1 MGFLMRVRMLIA
13 SAAVLLTAQGAIG
26 EPGRVFKVGGRPAVR
41 VLFAISDE
49 PIDAPALETK
59 MGKVFAGVIGE
70 MKGSAKLSRMVE
82 PRTRPREST
91 LLETRICVAW
101 LFGPDGGPGADE
113 EVEPAVKRV
122 EIGRTA
128 AGWLLA
134 RELDTEDDG
143 LDLARLDETR
153 FHRLSTSWT
162 RFRGVYGEPPRE
174 PPGELVEI
182 PHPYVASRLIL
193 DSNTL
198 RKRIYGRA
206 PTGVAPLDR
215 VLDEERMFIRLPKG
229 YSPDRPVGL
238 LIWINAGN
246 SGQPPLGVFGPALDE
261 LGLICASVE
270 NAGNSREI
278 VDRLQLMLDCL
289 ETVGSRYMIDDHR
302 IYLTGISGGGRSSSI
317 LWACFPDVFTGSVP
331 IVGLN
336 SYEMAP
342 TGTGKAWAK
351 NFIKPRGKLW
361 SLLRKHRLAAITGAN
376 DFNETE
382 MKVRIKGMARGG
394 LDVRLVD
401 QPGLGHEMPSP
412 ETFAAALTWVDEVAR
427 DAADERE
434 QDARKLLERAL
445 DMEDGNRLLIRV
457 MDTAPWSDAA
467 FEAYAALL
475 GDQ

>member
-1 MGFLMRVRMLIA
+1 MLIRMLIA
-13 SAAVLLTAQGAIG
+13 STVVLLMGQGAVG
-26 EPGRVFKVGGRPAVR
+26 EPGRVFKVEGRPAAR
-41 VLFAISDE
+41 VLFSLGDE
-49 PIDAPALETK
+49 PIDAPALETE
-59 MGKVFAGVIGE
+59 MGKVFAGVLGE
-70 MKGSAKLSRMVE
+70 MKGSAKLVRVVE
-82 PRTRPREST
+82 PKTRPREST
-91 LLETRICVAW
+91 PIETRICVAW
-101 LFGPDGGPGADE
+101 LFGTVGGQGTDE

-128 AGWLLA
+128 DGWILA
-134 RELDTEDDG
+134 REIDIEDDG

-153 FHRLSTSWT
+153 FLRLSSDWT
-162 RFRGVYGEPPRE
+162 RFRGTFGEQPSE
-174 PPGELVEI
+174 PPGELVEL
-182 PHPYVASRLIL
+182 PQPYVASRLIL
-193 DSNTL
+193 DSDTL
-198 RKRIYGRA
+198 RRRIYGRP

-229 YSPDRPVGL
+229 YNPDRPAGL
-238 LIWINAGN
+238 LIWINAGT
-246 SGQPPLGVFGPALDE
+246 SGLQPLDVFEPALDE

-289 ETVGSRYMIDDHR
+289 ETVGIRYLIDDHR

-317 LWACFPDVFTGSVP
+317 LWGCFSDVFTGAVP

-336 SYEMAP
+336 SYEKAP
-342 TGTGKAWAK
+342 TGTGKSWAK
-351 NFIKPRGKLW
+351 NFMKPRGKLW

-412 ETFAAALTWVDEVAR
+412 ETFAAALSWVDEPARVAAQER
-427 DAADERE
+427 DK
-434 QDARKLLERAL
+434 DAQLLLERAL
-445 DMEDGNRLLIRV
+445 KAEDGTRLLIRV
-457 MDTAPWSDAA
+457 IDTAPWSDAA
-467 FEAYAALL
+467 FKAYDALL
-475 GDQ
+475 GDE